1 LHAAGVDVIWAPV
14 SPVVSDG
21 AVAARH
27 KIAVEDPFRGRV
39 RRLLILYLV
48 VYYILVAGA
57 LATMWR
63 SGILGHLDRAW
74 TIMAVVVA
82 VALGAILAV
91 LSRE

>member
-1 LHAAGVDVIWAPV
+1 
-14 SPVVSDG
+14 
-21 AVAARH
+21 
-27 KIAVEDPFRGRV
+27 
-39 RRLLILYLV
+39 LYLV